1 MSKSRSKG
9 CIYGTPICI
18 KGGGGSR
25 TIGIPD
31 PLGTHKR
38 RATARRPRAAQRRGL
53 HPARA
58 AGCDIYATLYPQ
70 CNSIPFP
77 APGPRSGHK
86 REREAG
92 TSASAKRE
100 HMERIA
106 GAARCDIFAT
116 LYPRCNSRAAAH
128 NLCASMRTTYACTTQ
143 ARLRQYVALTYRVP
157 LISIRGSLMN
167 IYLTIDLTI
176 IMG

>member
-1 MSKSRSKG
+1 MFCFSTKAYCKFSSMGCWSKG

-38 RATARRPRAAQRRGL
+38 RATARRPRAAKRRGL

-77 APGPRSGHK
+77 APGPRSGP
-86 REREAG
+86 EEPP
-92 TSASAKRE
+92 
-100 HMERIA
+100 
-106 GAARCDIFAT
+106 AAQR
-116 LYPRCNSRAAAH
+116 
-128 NLCASMRTTYACTTQ
+128 RTTYARACAQ
-143 ARLRQYVALTYRVP
+143 PMRVQRRRACDNM
-157 LISIRGSLMN
+157 SH
-167 IYLTIDLTI
+167 
-176 IMG
+176 

>member
-9 CIYGTPICI
+9 CFFGTPICI
-18 KGGGGSR
+18 KGDGGHGLSAYR
-25 TIGIPD
+25 I
-31 PLGTHKR
+31 PLGPIGVAQQR
-38 RATARRPRAAQRRGL
+38 DDPRAAKRRGL

-70 CNSIPFP
+70 CNGLPV
-77 APGPRSGHK
+77 PGPRP
-86 REREAG
+86 
-92 TSASAKRE
+92 AKRARR
-100 HMERIA
+100 ME
-106 GAARCDIFAT
+106 
-116 LYPRCNSRAAAH
+116 SRAAAH
-128 NLCASMRTTYACTTQ
+128 NLCASMRTTYTRTTQ

>member
-9 CIYGTPICI
+9 YIYGTPYII
-18 KGGGGSR
+18 RGDGGSR
-25 TIGIPD
+25 TIGILD
-31 PLGTHKR
+31 RFGTHWS
-38 RATARRPRAAQRRGL
+38 RATARRPE
-53 HPARA
+53 
-58 AGCDIYATLYPQ
+58 
-70 CNSIPFP
+70 
-77 APGPRSGHK
+77 PRSGERATCPRSGRWHLCNTVTTMQHLIYS
-86 REREAG
+86 RPPAREAG

-157 LISIRGSLMN
+157 LISIRGSWRN
-167 IYLTIDLTI
+167 IFIYWLDYYYGIFYYYK
-176 IMG
+176 

>member
-9 CIYGTPICI
+9 YIYGTPICI

-38 RATARRPRAAQRRGL
+38 RATARRPRAAKRRGL

-77 APGPRSGHK
+77 APGPRSGP
-86 REREAG
+86 EEA
-92 TSASAKRE
+92 E
-100 HMERIA
+100 
-106 GAARCDIFAT
+106 
-116 LYPRCNSRAAAH
+116 SRAAAH
-128 NLCASMRTTYACTTQ
+128 NLCASGAQPAHNLCVYNAGAPATICRID
-143 ARLRQYVALTYRVP
+143 
-157 LISIRGSLMN
+157 ISRSV
-167 IYLTIDLTI
+167 DLAS
-176 IMG
+176 

>member
-9 CIYGTPICI
+9 YIYGTPICI

-31 PLGTHKR
+31 SLGTHKR

-58 AGCDIYATLYPQ
+58 AGCDIYATVLPQ
-70 CNSIPFP
+70 CNDLPI
-77 APGPRSGHK
+77 PGPRP
-86 REREAG
+86 
-92 TSASAKRE
+92 AKR
-100 HMERIA
+100 
-106 GAARCDIFAT
+106 AR
-116 LYPRCNSRAAAH
+116 RKESRAAAH

-143 ARLRQYVALTYRVP
+143 ARLRQYVALTYRDP
-157 LISIRGSLMN
+157 LFSIRGSWMN

>member
-9 CIYGTPICI
+9 YIYGTPICI

-38 RATARRPRAAQRRGL
+38 RATARRPRAAKRRGL

-70 CNSIPFP
+70 CNGLPV
-77 APGPRSGHK
+77 PGPRP
-86 REREAG
+86 
-92 TSASAKRE
+92 AKR
-100 HMERIA
+100 
-106 GAARCDIFAT
+106 ARRT
-116 LYPRCNSRAAAH
+116 TSRAAAH

-143 ARLRQYVALTYRVP
+143 ARLRHYVALTYRVP

-176 IMG
+176 IVG